1 MINKLLKK
9 DKSLKGNIYV
19 VQGGTYGGDYL
30 VLVEESILKYNFLV
44 LPDKLKR
51 IIEKED
57 FERGIKNKVVKLIEK
72 LPNYVFEVCKKE
84 FDSINNN
91 E

>member
-1 MINKLLKK
+1 MIGKLLKK

-19 VQGGTYGGDYL
+19 VEGGTYGGDYL
-30 VLVEESILKYNFLV
+30 VMMEENALNYNFLV
-44 LPDKLKR
+44 LPDKTRR

-57 FERGIKNKVVKLIEK
+57 FERGLQNKIVKLIEK

-84 FDSINNN
+84 YSDINTSI
-91 E
+91 